1 MGLDLVELVIE
12 VEKTFDINILNA
24 DAEKIITVGQL
35 YDYVLAKL
43 PAQETDRCLSAAA
56 FYRFRLALSVQFGV
70 DRRAVHPSTLVASIV
85 PEPKRRSDWR
95 LLGQR
100 LDWRLP
106 SLVRPAWMIV
116 ALMGLLAG
124 WILAVI
130 AASGWAGGIAVGA
143 LPVASTGVFGAILLS
158 VTAYHLTTPFAT
170 RFPDDCSNVRGM
182 VKSSLL
188 RNYGKLSMKG
198 PGWNRQEVWDC
209 LRAII
214 VQQLG
219 VPAERVVESA
229 EFVKDFGAD

>member
-12 VEKTFDINILNA
+12 VEKAFDINILNA

-35 YDYVLAKL
+35 YDYVVAKL

-56 FYRFRLALSVQFGV
+56 FYRFRRALTVQFGI
-70 DRRAVHPSTLVASIV
+70 DRRAVHPSTLIAGTVL
-85 PEPKRRSDWR
+85 EPKRRSDWR
-95 LLGQR
+95 LLEQR

-106 SLVRPAWMIV
+106 SLVRPAWMSV

-130 AASGWAGGIAVGA
+130 AASGWAGGIAVGG
-143 LPVASTGVFGAILLS
+143 LLVACASVFGAILLS
-158 VTAYHLTTPFAT
+158 LTAFHLTTPFAT
-170 RFPDDCSNVRGM
+170 RFPGDCSTVRGM
-182 VKSSLL
+182 VRSALL
-188 RNYGKLSMKG
+188 LNYGKLSTEG

-214 VQQLG
+214 VKQLG
-219 VPAERVVESA
+219 VPPDRVVESA
-229 EFVKDFGAD
+229 ELVKDFGAD